1 MTQQRFCPRC
11 GKPGP
16 LHELH
21 RGGGVYRRFRKTCD
35 NAPLYCESCIDRIK
49 RQEAVDRKDAA
60 MRQYNR
66 EQKHGRF
73 RRGYPDR

>member
-1 MTQQRFCPRC
+1 MTQQGFCPRC
-11 GKPGP
+11 GKHAP

-21 RGGGVYRRFRKTCD
+21 RGDGIYRRFRKTCD

-49 RQEAVDRKDAA
+49 RQEAFDRKDAA
-60 MRQYNR
+60 IRQYER
-66 EQKHGRF
+66 EKKHGGF